1 MLVKFNTTEENDTTL
16 DELKEHFDVGTAS
29 KACSFA
35 ALSYMDLHR
44 QMIKQSK
51 LAQEYLRRL
60 EVISQSLES
69 KQVADYEIKQALI
82 FKE

>member
-1 MLVKFNTTEENDTTL
+1 MLVKFNTTELNDSTL
-16 DELKEHFDVGTAS
+16 DELKDHFNVGTAS

-35 ALSYMDLHR
+35 SANYMILHSS
-44 QMIKQSK
+44 MIQQSK

-60 EVISQSLES
+60 EIIQQSLES
-69 KQVADYEIKQALI
+69 KEVADYEIKQALI